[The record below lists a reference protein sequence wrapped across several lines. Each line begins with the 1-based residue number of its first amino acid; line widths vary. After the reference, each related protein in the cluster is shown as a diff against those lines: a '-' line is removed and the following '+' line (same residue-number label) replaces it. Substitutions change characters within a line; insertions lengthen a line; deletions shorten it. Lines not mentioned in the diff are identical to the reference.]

1 MRPAERSPATGAR
14 QAAAGHTAAAAPPPN
29 ALLPPLPSLL
39 VNSAVTKPTKL
50 VERDTLRLA
59 LPSKGRMAEDTMQL
73 LKVRR
78 PACTAG
84 RLAG

>member
-1 MRPAERSPATGAR
+1 LCCV
-14 QAAAGHTAAAAPPPN
+14 
-29 ALLPPLPSLL
+29 ALLPSLL
-39 VNSAVTKPTKL
+39 VISAVTKPTKL

-78 PACTAG
+78 QACTAG
-84 RLAG
+84 LSAGLQSAAPSAALVCLLQ